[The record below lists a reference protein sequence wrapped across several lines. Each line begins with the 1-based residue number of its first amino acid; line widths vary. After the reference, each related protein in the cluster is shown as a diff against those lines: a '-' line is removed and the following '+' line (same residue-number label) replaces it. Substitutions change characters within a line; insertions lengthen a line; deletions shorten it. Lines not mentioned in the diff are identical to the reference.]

1 MADHDAPLI
10 RSVDRAVTLLYLLA
24 DGGPMRVTDLA
35 RTVGIHK
42 STASR
47 LLSTL
52 QARGLADQDP
62 GSGTYRLGHGVV
74 RLAGAVDH
82 GFDLGSVSRPVC
94 TRLAQETGETVNVVI
109 LDDGRTMCIDQ
120 VIGSASVTTINWVG
134 KRSPVHATASG
145 KAFLAHVP
153 PEERRVLLSRRLDSL
168 TPSTITDVD
177 VLETDLARVRERG
190 WAASVDE
197 QEDGLTSVAAPVLGP
212 DGNVVAALALS
223 GPSFRLA
230 GERLAAIG
238 AATAAAAD
246 QISHRTGH
254 VRTELA
260 DQPVSATTD
269 VSRTGDAAS

>member
-1 MADHDAPLI
+1 MSDHDAPLI
-10 RSVDRAVTLLYLLA
+10 RSVDRAITLLYLLA
-24 DGGPMRVTDLA
+24 DHGPARVTDLA
-35 RTVGIHK
+35 RRVGIHK

-62 GSGTYRLGHGVV
+62 GAGTYRLGHGLV

-109 LDDGRTMCIDQ
+109 LDDGRTMCVDQ

-145 KAFLAHVP
+145 KAILANVP
-153 PEERRVLLSRRLDSL
+153 AEERRVLLSRPLDSL
-168 TPSTITDVD
+168 TPVTITDPAAMD
-177 VLETDLARVRERG
+177 RALATVAERG
-190 WAASVDE
+190 WADSIDE
-197 QEDGLTSVAAPVLGP
+197 QEDGLTSVAAPIRGP
-212 DGNVVAALALS
+212 DGHVVAALAVS
-223 GPSFRLA
+223 GPSFRLN
-230 GERLAAIG
+230 GERLDAIG

-246 QISHRTGH
+246 EISQRTGH

-260 DQPVSATTD
+260 DEVVGSDRAPT
-269 VSRTGDAAS
+269 